1 MLHVRGIARRVDVQ
15 EAWRLDDGSPK
26 MVQSEFPHTAIPG
39 RVPVGLKTRTERRQ
53 QMTDRDKL
61 PTKTATGNAVVPTEQ
76 SGSLVRR
83 GLDAVRNRQK
93 QALPPYGG
101 DAEAQFEFA
110 EQYYEGYG
118 ASEGRA
124 KSWAIHQAIKW
135 WEMAAEQGYAPAQNR
150 LGWAYSYG
158 EGVPKDYVKAH
169 MWLSLAWE
177 ANKVQRTVHYNTDFS
192 SSSTDEQRDYIEGFM
207 TPAEIAEAQRL
218 ARQWIESHAS

>member
-1 MLHVRGIARRVDVQ
+1 
-15 EAWRLDDGSPK
+15 
-26 MVQSEFPHTAIPG
+26 
-39 RVPVGLKTRTERRQ
+39 
-53 QMTDRDKL
+53 MTDRDRL
-61 PTKTATGNAVVPTEQ
+61 PVKATTGTAVAPTEQ

-93 QALPPYGG
+93 QVLPPYGG
-101 DAEAQFEFA
+101 DAETQFEFA

-135 WEMAAEQGYAPAQNR
+135 WEMAAEQDYAPAQNR

-158 EGVPKDYVKAH
+158 EGVPKDYVKAYV
-169 MWLSLAWE
+169 WLTLAWE
-177 ANKVQRTVHYNTDFS
+177 TNKVQKSIGYS
-192 SSSTDEQRDYIEGFM
+192 SSSDEQRDYIAAFM
-207 TPAEIAEAQRL
+207 TPAQIAEAQRL